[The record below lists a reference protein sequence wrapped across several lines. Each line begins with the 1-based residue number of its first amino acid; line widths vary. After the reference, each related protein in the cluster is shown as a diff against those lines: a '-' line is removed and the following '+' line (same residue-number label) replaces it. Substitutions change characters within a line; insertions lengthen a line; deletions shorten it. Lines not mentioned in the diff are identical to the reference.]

1 MADGLNIPGVSN
13 RYKTNDLVEALM
25 EAERVPL
32 KREQAQLETYKKQQ
46 DAWRGVNQ
54 KMSGLRESVKT
65 LYSFDN
71 PFNNK
76 LSSSSDEN
84 ALTVDAGREAEYG
97 SFKIEIIK
105 PAASDRFLS
114 GNIDKDFKVPEGKY
128 TFEVG
133 EKTIDFNWKG
143 GKLQDFVTALNKRG
157 GSIIKAG
164 IIGVSAN
171 KKSLL
176 LESLKTGKENSLVLK
191 NAALELAKSIDMIG
205 EVKTKKATLNTSLS
219 SLKTIKT
226 QDKNPQAG
234 LPEISKNAVSSDGKN
249 LSISQRGGFELE
261 FPDDV
266 KNKNSKTVEFTF
278 SLSDSEEITEALNKE
293 VSSLTLPDSG
303 KVEFGGITVF
313 NNPSQASLPSV
324 QQQVVKEK
332 LVPVTDDS
340 IFFVKNKYGLEV
352 PVEESD
358 FYRDEETGRTTVKIN
373 LKDYPDAVSLIVRN
387 SNTAK
392 TVSMSVPETYETS
405 ASRGFEPKH
414 AISTADDA
422 QIKYEGITMTRSSND
437 IDDVI
442 PHITLHLHDKSEKPV
457 NVKIEPDTQSAKD
470 ALITFVG
477 KYNQTIA
484 ELNILSQNKPELVS
498 ELDYLSESEA
508 DSAKERLGMFQG
520 DFTLTNG
527 KNALQRTITSPYKY
541 SEDAEITLL
550 SQIGISSNA
559 SSGTRGYNPSQM
571 RGYLE
576 VDEKKLDEN
585 LASHLND
592 IKNLFGFDSDGDLV
606 IDSGIGYMLDKQLTS
621 YVQSSGV
628 ISSKT
633 STLESQIKNSN
644 QKISR
649 LETQLDEKERELK
662 SKYASMEGSLNSLE
676 GQSSSINN
684 FSNSFNNN
692 RK

>member
-249 LSISQRGGFELE
+249 LSIS
-261 FPDDV
+261 
-266 KNKNSKTVEFTF
+266 
-278 SLSDSEEITEALNKE
+278 
-293 VSSLTLPDSG
+293 
-303 KVEFGGITVF
+303 
-313 NNPSQASLPSV
+313 
-324 QQQVVKEK
+324 
-332 LVPVTDDS
+332 
-340 IFFVKNKYGLEV
+340 
-352 PVEESD
+352 
-358 FYRDEETGRTTVKIN
+358 
-373 LKDYPDAVSLIVRN
+373 
-387 SNTAK
+387 
-392 TVSMSVPETYETS
+392 
-405 ASRGFEPKH
+405 
-414 AISTADDA
+414 
-422 QIKYEGITMTRSSND
+422 
-437 IDDVI
+437 
-442 PHITLHLHDKSEKPV
+442 
-457 NVKIEPDTQSAKD
+457 
-470 ALITFVG
+470 
-477 KYNQTIA
+477 
-484 ELNILSQNKPELVS
+484 
-498 ELDYLSESEA
+498 
-508 DSAKERLGMFQG
+508 
-520 DFTLTNG
+520 
-527 KNALQRTITSPYKY
+527 
-541 SEDAEITLL
+541 
-550 SQIGISSNA
+550 
-559 SSGTRGYNPSQM
+559 
-571 RGYLE
+571 
-576 VDEKKLDEN
+576 
-585 LASHLND
+585 
-592 IKNLFGFDSDGDLV
+592 
-606 IDSGIGYMLDKQLTS
+606 
-621 YVQSSGV
+621 
-628 ISSKT
+628 
-633 STLESQIKNSN
+633 
-644 QKISR
+644 
-649 LETQLDEKERELK
+649 
-662 SKYASMEGSLNSLE
+662 
-676 GQSSSINN
+676 
-684 FSNSFNNN
+684 
-692 RK
+692 

>member
-1 MADGLNIPGVSN
+1 
-13 RYKTNDLVEALM
+13 
-25 EAERVPL
+25 
-32 KREQAQLETYKKQQ
+32 
-46 DAWRGVNQ
+46 
-54 KMSGLRESVKT
+54 
-65 LYSFDN
+65 
-71 PFNNK
+71 
-76 LSSSSDEN
+76 
-84 ALTVDAGREAEYG
+84 
-97 SFKIEIIK
+97 
-105 PAASDRFLS
+105 
-114 GNIDKDFKVPEGKY
+114 
-128 TFEVG
+128 
-133 EKTIDFNWKG
+133 
-143 GKLQDFVTALNKRG
+143 
-157 GSIIKAG
+157 
-164 IIGVSAN
+164 
-171 KKSLL
+171 
-176 LESLKTGKENSLVLK
+176 
-191 NAALELAKSIDMIG
+191 
-205 EVKTKKATLNTSLS
+205 
-219 SLKTIKT
+219 
-226 QDKNPQAG
+226 
-234 LPEISKNAVSSDGKN
+234 
-249 LSISQRGGFELE
+249 
-261 FPDDV
+261 
-266 KNKNSKTVEFTF
+266 
-278 SLSDSEEITEALNKE
+278 
-293 VSSLTLPDSG
+293 
-303 KVEFGGITVF
+303 
-313 NNPSQASLPSV
+313 
-324 QQQVVKEK
+324 
-332 LVPVTDDS
+332 
-340 IFFVKNKYGLEV
+340 
-352 PVEESD
+352 
-358 FYRDEETGRTTVKIN
+358 
-373 LKDYPDAVSLIVRN
+373 
-387 SNTAK
+387 
-392 TVSMSVPETYETS
+392 MSVPETYETS